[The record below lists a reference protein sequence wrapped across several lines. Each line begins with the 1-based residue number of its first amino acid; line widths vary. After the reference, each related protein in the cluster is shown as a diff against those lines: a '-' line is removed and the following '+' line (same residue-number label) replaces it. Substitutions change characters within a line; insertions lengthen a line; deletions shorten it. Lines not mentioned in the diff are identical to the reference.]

1 MDPLCPRQNATDSTG
16 NPGDIEMASV
26 NYIVGDAGG
35 KIVLGPI
42 THAQSDIEVKAKGVK
57 IRLENNIGENSKY
70 LALTLSKGELDFLLQ
85 ELTLVRNTYDMVMKA
100 MGD

>member
-1 MDPLCPRQNATDSTG
+1 MVT
-16 NPGDIEMASV
+16 V
-26 NYIVGDAGG
+26 NYDMENAWG

-57 IRLENNIGENSKY
+57 IRLESNSKERSEY

-85 ELTLVRNTYDMVMKA
+85 ELTIVRNFYDMVMKA
-100 MGD
+100 RE